1 MKLLDA
7 MRSVSKTCQKMKMRH
22 FKLFFVYFFNKAIRA
37 GKIGGK
43 FENFSET
50 INPARKIFNF
60 GIESR

>member
-1 MKLLDA
+1 
-7 MRSVSKTCQKMKMRH
+7 MKMRH

-50 INPARKIFNF
+50 INPARKMFNF